1 MAERRVAD
9 LLGRG
14 RTLFSFEFF
23 PPGSDRGWEKL
34 FRTIGEELLP
44 LEPDYVSVTYGAGG
58 TTRDQTHRLVQR
70 IHEEFDLTVVAH
82 LTCVGSTRAEIDAIL
97 EEYDRLGVTN
107 ILALRGDPPRD
118 ATIRDALADRLG
130 PGGEG
135 SPDFPHAVDLVAH
148 IRRRYPHFSIGV
160 AGFPEGHPATP
171 NRLREVELLKEKVEA
186 GADYIV
192 TQLFFDNR
200 DYFDYVDRLALA
212 GVTVPVIAGIMP
224 LSSRSGMERMADLAA
239 GARFPAALLRAA
251 ERTANDEGIAR
262 VGTHWATAQVAEL
275 LNAAVPGI
283 HLYTLNNSRST
294 IHICENLGLA
304 SYRGSGS
311 TISNGDPDR

>member
-1 MAERRVAD
+1 MIASRRVSE
-9 LLGRG
+9 LLGKG
-14 RTLFSFEFF
+14 RTLFSFEVF
-23 PPGSDRGWEKL
+23 PPKSERGWERL
-34 FRTIGEELLP
+34 FHTIGDELIP

-58 TTRDQTHRLVQR
+58 STRNQTHRLVQR
-70 IHEEFDLTVVAH
+70 IHEEFNLTVVAH
-82 LTCVGSTRAEIDAIL
+82 LTCVGSDRGEIDTIL
-97 EEYDRLGVTN
+97 TEYDRIGVRN

-118 ATIRDALADRLG
+118 ASVRETIADRLG

-135 SPDFPHAVDLVAH
+135 SSDFPYAADLVAY

-171 NRLREVELLKEKVEA
+171 NRILEIDRLKEKVDA

-200 DYFDYVDRLALA
+200 DYFDFVGRLSLA
-212 GVTVPVIAGIMP
+212 GVDIPVIAGIMP
-224 LSSRSGMERMADLAA
+224 VGTRKGIDRMAELAA
-239 GARFPAALLRAA
+239 GARFPAALLRAIR
-251 ERTANDEGIAR
+251 RTDDDEGIAR

-275 LNAAVPGI
+275 LNAAVPGV

-294 IHICENLGLA
+294 IRICQNLGLA
-304 SYRGSGS
+304 SYGGSS
-311 TISNGDPDR
+311 

>member
-1 MAERRVAD
+1 MAEPRVAD

-23 PPGSDRGWEKL
+23 PPKRDAGWDRL

-58 TTRDQTHRLVQR
+58 TTRDQTHRLVKR

-82 LTCVGSTRAEIDAIL
+82 LTCVGSTREEIDGIL
-97 EEYDRLGVTN
+97 QEYDHLGVTN

-118 ATIRDALADRLG
+118 EALREAMTDRLG

-135 SPDFPHAVDLVAH
+135 SPDFPYAADLVAY

-171 NRLREVELLKEKVEA
+171 NRLREVELLKAKVEA

-239 GARFPAALLRAA
+239 GARFPAGLLRAV
-251 ERTANDEGIAR
+251 ERTSDDDGISR
-262 VGTHWATAQVAEL
+262 VGTHWATAQIAEL
-275 LNAAVPGI
+275 LNAAAPGI
-283 HLYTLNNSRST
+283 HLYTLNHSRST
-294 IHICENLGLA
+294 IRICENLGLA
-304 SYRGSGS
+304 SYRGSS
-311 TISNGDPDR
+311 RS

>member
-1 MAERRVAD
+1 MGGQSVAD

-23 PPGSDRGWEKL
+23 PPKNNKGWERL

-58 TTRDQTHRLVQR
+58 STRDQTHRLVRR

-82 LTCVGSTRAEIDAIL
+82 LTCVGSSREEIDAVL
-97 EEYDRLGVTN
+97 DEYNRIGVTN

-118 ATIRDALADRLG
+118 EAVRAALADRLG
-130 PGGEG
+130 PNGEG
-135 SPDFPHAVDLVAH
+135 SPDFPYAADLVAH
-148 IRRRYPHFSIGV
+148 IRRRFPRFSIGV
-160 AGFPEGHPATP
+160 AGFPEGHPGTP

-200 DYFDYVDRLALA
+200 DYFDYVDRLTLA
-212 GVTVPVIAGIMP
+212 GIRVPVIAGIMP
-224 LSSRSGMERMADLAA
+224 VSSQAGIKRMAELAA
-239 GARFPAALLRAA
+239 GARFPAALLRAV
-251 ERTANDEGIAR
+251 ERTADDEGISR

-275 LNAAVPGI
+275 LNEAVSGI

-294 IHICENLGLA
+294 IRICENLGLA
-304 SYRGSGS
+304 SYRGAVEGK
-311 TISNGDPDR
+311 R